1 MRTSD
6 ERLSPATNEP
16 PPGLVERLLTNA
28 ARLNVKAGRTLI
40 SEGETSTNA
49 YIVREG
55 LLQVMLFSI
64 GGHEIILRN
73 VAKGEIFGELAAIDG
88 QVRSATIVALSDCAL
103 ASIPA
108 DIFCAAI
115 DEIPGGWLW
124 LARRLSGQVRDLTS
138 RLLERNAL
146 RVKSRLHCELLR
158 RCREVSAGEDIVQL
172 QPSPTHAQLAACIG
186 THREAVTREIGYLVD
201 SGIVQQQRRC
211 IVVNDTRALANLVQ
225 RAVGERV

>member
-1 MRTSD
+1 
-6 ERLSPATNEP
+6 
-16 PPGLVERLLTNA
+16 
-28 ARLNVKAGRTLI
+28 VKAGRTLI
-40 SEGETSTNA
+40 SEGEASTNA

-108 DIFCAAI
+108 DVFCATI
-115 DEIPGGWLW
+115 DAIPGGWLW

-158 RCREVSAGEDIVQL
+158 RCRGVSAGEDIVYL
-172 QPSPTHAQLAACIG
+172 PQLARPAGFEPATPSLEGSC
-186 THREAVTREIGYLVD
+186 
-201 SGIVQQQRRC
+201 SVQLSYGR
-211 IVVNDTRALANLVQ
+211 VGASSALW
-225 RAVGERV
+225 